1 MPLHRLLRSA
11 VLVSI
16 LAGLLC
22 AGAASAQSAPATP
35 APAAKAPAVAK
46 PAAKPAT
53 KPAAKPA
60 AKKSSGAAFVPKTT
74 VVWRGDIVSA
84 RGFTND
90 LVKEFQAEK
99 TGLLTV
105 QTFSTISGIDAVR
118 AGTADVAGVARPMHE
133 KRDEEKGLVFQPVAL
148 DAIVA
153 LAHPRNPVSGL
164 TLAQLRQIYL
174 GRVSNWK
181 DVGGPDAPINLY
193 AVAAPLDGV
202 EFSFR
207 RLMYK
212 RGDQKVA
219 APRLYLNTS
228 KLEEAIAIDPN
239 GLGLST
245 LSSNY
250 ANKGVKMLTVEG
262 RTATTQSVADGSYP
276 LFTTLYIAYRE
287 DHPDPAR
294 IEDFVL
300 FLDSPKSHAA
310 MRRHQL
316 IPYAEAGDVF
326 ARDGER
332 LAFVDAAISTVTPAD
347 VAAMPRS
354 RDAQL
359 SAPRATL
366 EARIRVAPAADSTTA
381 ARENLQKA
389 EAEKSAKKDDG
400 AATGSN

>member
-1 MPLHRLLRSA
+1 MPLHRLLRST

-16 LAGLLC
+16 LAGLLF
-22 AGAASAQSAPATP
+22 AGGVSAQSAPAAP
-35 APAAKAPAVAK
+35 APAAKAPA
-46 PAAKPAT
+46 AAKPAVKPVA

-60 AKKSSGAAFVPKTT
+60 AKKSAAFVPKTT

-90 LVKEFQAEK
+90 LVKDFQAEK

-118 AGTADVAGVARPMHE
+118 AGSADVAGVARPMHE

-153 LAHPRNPVSGL
+153 LVHPRNPVGGL

-174 GRVSNWK
+174 GRVNNWK

-245 LSSNY
+245 LSSSY

-262 RTATTQSVADGSYP
+262 RTATTQSIADGSYP

-300 FLDSPKSHAA
+300 FLDSPKAHAA

-347 VAAMPRS
+347 VAAMPRA
-354 RDAQL
+354 RDVPM

-366 EARIRVAPAADSTTA
+366 EARIRVAPTADSTAA

-389 EAEKSAKKDDG
+389 EADKAAKKDDG
-400 AATGSN
+400 AATGSH